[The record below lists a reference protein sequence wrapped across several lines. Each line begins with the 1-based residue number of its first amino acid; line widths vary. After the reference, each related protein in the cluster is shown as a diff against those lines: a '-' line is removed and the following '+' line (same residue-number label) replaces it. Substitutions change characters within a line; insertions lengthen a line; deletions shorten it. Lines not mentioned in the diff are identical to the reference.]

1 MWVRPSVPSCTLRPM
16 CAWACVEG
24 GGWEGSLY
32 LCGCHFC
39 TQTLLAGHAVCQGA
53 TCTQESERTC
63 RRGAEGPL
71 GSYSSLGPTGVLL

>member
-1 MWVRPSVPSCTLRPM
+1 MWVRPSVHSCTGRPV

-32 LCGCHFC
+32 LCEHHFC

-53 TCTQESERTC
+53 TCTQGSERMC
-63 RRGAEGPL
+63 HWGAEGPL
-71 GSYSSLGPTGVLL
+71 GPCSSLGPTRVLL